1 MAFGAKQIY
10 PNDLNPRRALGVN
23 LPFNGEVAFTPNY
36 LTKDAIKNNLINYL
50 LTNPGERISN
60 PSFGAGLRRFIFSQI
75 EEDNLDYIKEDI
87 QTKINANFNN
97 IVIESLVIN
106 QYPDNNTIN
115 VVLSYS
121 IPNTGINDE
130 LELSF
135 S

>member
-10 PNDLNPRRALGVN
+10 PNDLNPRRALGVKI
-23 LPFNGEVAFTPNY
+23 PFNGEVAFTPNY

-50 LTNPGERISN
+50 LTNPGERIAN

-87 QTKINANFNN
+87 QTKINTNFNN